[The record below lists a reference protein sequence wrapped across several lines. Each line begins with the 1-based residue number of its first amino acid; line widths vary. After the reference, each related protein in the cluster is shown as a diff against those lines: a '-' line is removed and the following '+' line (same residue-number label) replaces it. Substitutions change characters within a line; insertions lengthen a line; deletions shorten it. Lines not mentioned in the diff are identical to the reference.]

1 MEKSVSLLR
10 EKIERSAEEISQ
22 DVLGFFRGR
31 LSSLFI
37 SRGFS
42 HDVVESILSLGIDD
56 MADIASRIDAL
67 QQMKKEPDFE
77 PLATAFKRVVNIIT
91 GKSSEHIDPDL
102 SPDKALFE
110 QQEENNLFD
119 KYIEIKDQVKDLMEQ
134 KSYLEA
140 LKMIASIRE
149 TVDSFF
155 DNVLVM
161 AENKKVM
168 QNRLALLCGVNS
180 LFTDFA
186 DFSKIS
192 SE

>member
-1 MEKSVSLLR
+1 
-10 EKIERSAEEISQ
+10 
-22 DVLGFFRGR
+22 
-31 LSSLFI
+31 
-37 SRGFS
+37 
-42 HDVVESILSLGIDD
+42 VVESILSLGIDD

-91 GKSSEHIDPDL
+91 GKLSEHIDPDL

-110 QQEENNLFD
+110 QQEESRLFE
-119 KYIEIKDQVKDLMEQ
+119 KYVEIKDQVKDLMEQ

-161 AENKKVM
+161 AEDKKIM

>member
-1 MEKSVSLLR
+1 
-10 EKIERSAEEISQ
+10 
-22 DVLGFFRGR
+22 
-31 LSSLFI
+31 
-37 SRGFS
+37 
-42 HDVVESILSLGIDD
+42 
-56 MADIASRIDAL
+56 
-67 QQMKKEPDFE
+67 MKKEPDFE

-91 GKSSEHIDPDL
+91 GKSSDLIDPDR
-102 SPDKALFE
+102 SPDSVLFE
-110 QQEENNLFD
+110 QPEENRLFD
-119 KYIEIKDQVKDLMEQ
+119 KYTEIKDQVKALMKK
-134 KSYLEA
+134 KSYVEA

-149 TVDSFF
+149 TVDGFF

-161 AENKKVM
+161 AEDKKVV

>member
-1 MEKSVSLLR
+1 MTWWNR
-10 EKIERSAEEISQ
+10 Y
-22 DVLGFFRGR
+22 F
-31 LSSLFI
+31 
-37 SRGFS
+37 
-42 HDVVESILSLGIDD
+42 SLGVDN

-91 GKSSEHIDPDL
+91 GKASENIDPDVI
-102 SPDKALFE
+102 PDKNLFE
-110 QQEENNLFD
+110 QQEENKLFD
-119 KYIEIKDQVKDLMEQ
+119 KYIEIKDQVKDLMAQ
-134 KSYLEA
+134 KSYVEA

-161 AENKKVM
+161 AEDRNLM
-168 QNRLALLCGVNS
+168 QNRLALLQGVNS
-180 LFTDFA
+180 LFTGFA